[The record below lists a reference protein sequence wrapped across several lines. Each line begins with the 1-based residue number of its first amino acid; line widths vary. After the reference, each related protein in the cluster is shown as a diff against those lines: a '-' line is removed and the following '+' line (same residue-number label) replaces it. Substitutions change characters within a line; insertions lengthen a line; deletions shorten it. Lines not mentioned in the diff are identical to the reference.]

1 MPDIPVAD
9 RRNAPA
15 QMTRLIAIM
24 AALRTPQTG
33 CPWDLEQTFATIA
46 PYTIE
51 EAYEVADAIARG
63 DLDDMCDELGD
74 LLLQVVF
81 HARMAQ
87 EQGAFDVADVIAGIC
102 DKMIRRH
109 PHVFGQTSADDA
121 HAVTQNW
128 ANIKAQEKTARALR
142 KGLDPDAPMSLL
154 AAVKSGQPT
163 LARALALQAKAGE
176 VGFDWN
182 DPMAVI
188 AKIREE
194 LAEIES
200 ALHARDMKEA
210 GAEVGDLLFAAVNLA
225 RHVKADPDAMLRAT
239 NLKFERRFYA
249 IERAL
254 DARGQTFEQVT
265 LGEMEDLWAAAKA
278 AEIRSRHQAE

>member
-1 MPDIPVAD
+1 MPQIPDAD
-9 RRNAPA
+9 RRNAQDQIA
-15 QMTRLIAIM
+15 RLIAIM

-63 DLDDMCDELGD
+63 DLDDLCEELGD

-87 EQGAFDVADVIAGIC
+87 EQGAFDAADVIAGIC

-109 PHVFGQTSADDA
+109 PHVFAQTLAADA
-121 HAVTQNW
+121 QAVTQSW
-128 ANIKAQEKTARALR
+128 ASIKALENAERAAR
-142 KGLDPDAPMSLL
+142 KGLNPDAAASLL
-154 AAVKSGQPT
+154 SHVKTGAPS
-163 LARALALQAKAGE
+163 LARALALQAKASE

-182 DPMAVI
+182 NPMAVL

-194 LAEIES
+194 LDEVES
-200 ALHARDMKEA
+200 ALQARDMQQA
-210 GAEVGDLLFAAVNLA
+210 GEEVGDILFAAVNLA

-239 NLKFERRFYA
+239 NLKFERRFHS

-254 DARGQTFEQVT
+254 QSRGQGFSDVT
-265 LGEMEDLWAAAKA
+265 LDEMEALWVAAKA
-278 AEIRSRHQAE
+278 DEKPR